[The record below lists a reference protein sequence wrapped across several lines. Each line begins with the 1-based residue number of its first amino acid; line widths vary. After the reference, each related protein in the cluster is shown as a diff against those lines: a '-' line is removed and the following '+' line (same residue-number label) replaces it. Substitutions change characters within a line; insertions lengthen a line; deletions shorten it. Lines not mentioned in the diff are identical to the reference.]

1 MELDQNQIQS
11 LVENLPQ
18 YIQRKYELE
27 LKPNST
33 HESSLELSRMIDHT
47 LLAATA
53 TEDDIKKLC
62 AEAIEHNFFSVC
74 IPPCHIQVAAQ
85 ILKNEQPKI
94 CTVIGFPL
102 GNQTSASKTFE
113 ARNAIE
119 MGADEIDMVI
129 KVGSLKAKKYD
140 RVFQEIETI
149 KQICGNKVL
158 KVILETCYLTE
169 EEIAIACMLSRAAG
183 ADFVKTSTGF
193 GTSGAKVEHVKLMKQ
208 IVGPH
213 MFVKASGGI
222 RSKEDALK
230 MKEAGASRLGCSAG
244 VAIVKGET
252 PTTGTY

>member
-1 MELDQNQIQS
+1 M
-11 LVENLPQ
+11 
-18 YIQRKYELE
+18 
-27 LKPNST
+27 
-33 HESSLELSRMIDHT
+33 
-47 LLAATA
+47 
-53 TEDDIKKLC
+53 
-62 AEAIEHNFFSVC
+62 
-74 IPPCHIQVAAQ
+74 
-85 ILKNEQPKI
+85 KNEQPKI

-252 PTTGTY
+252 PTPGTY